1 MDLPPQL
8 SFALYVAAFVLGFPL
23 NTLAIA
29 GAVSRRLRLHPQPGL
44 CPPPGLL

>member
-29 GAVSRRLRLHPQPGL
+29 GAVECDFSR
-44 CPPPGLL
+44 